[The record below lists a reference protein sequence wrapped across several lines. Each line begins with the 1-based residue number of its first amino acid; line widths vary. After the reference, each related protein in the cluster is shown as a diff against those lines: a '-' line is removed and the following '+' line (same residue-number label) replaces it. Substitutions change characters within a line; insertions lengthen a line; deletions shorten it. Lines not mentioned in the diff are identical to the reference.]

1 MIVVSGMPRSG
12 SSLMVQ
18 TLNLLGVPLVGV
30 SDYDFEGNSYLHR
43 QDINPDLYKE
53 ISLCNPN
60 GFWEIPLED
69 YPQYLKDPHKDHA
82 IKVLGPTTI
91 MKILPENIQAIILCV
106 RRSVAYQAKS
116 MKKLIDLDLKVME
129 EDIASGHMNPY
140 SFRATIFDYY
150 KSMNEED
157 LEDLILF
164 GQKSIER
171 WWRDLDIP
179 TLKVYYDV
187 MLETPDLS
195 IKEIQKFLGIEGSR
209 EEALLNIRI

>member
-1 MIVVSGMPRSG
+1 MIVISGMPRSG

-53 ISLCNPN
+53 IALCNPN

-82 IKVLGPTTI
+82 IKVLGPATI
-91 MKILPENIQAIILCV
+91 MKILPENIQRVIVCV
-106 RRSVAYQAKS
+106 RRSVAYQAIS
-116 MKKLIDLDLKVME
+116 MKKLIDLDLEVIEKDV
-129 EDIASGHMNPY
+129 ASGHLNPY
-140 SFRATIFDYY
+140 SFRYTVLDYY
-150 KSMNEED
+150 RGMTEED
-157 LEDLILF
+157 LEALIKF
-164 GQKSIER
+164 GQDSINR

-179 TLKVYYDV
+179 TFKVYYDT
-187 MLETPDLS
+187 MLETPDQTL
-195 IKEIQKFLGIEGSR
+195 KEIQKFLGIKGSR
-209 EEALLNIRI
+209 EEALKNIRI